1 MTAVTADIVSPAPV
15 GPRKNRFRRSL
26 DKYWYAYALITPV
39 LVVMAL
45 LVLWPLVRSVY
56 FSFTNANAGNLG
68 NPTHPVIAKRA
79 ASYSVVGLKNFTDI
93 LSGKQLLGLEGNFW
107 AVTIRT
113 IIWTAAN
120 VFFHYTIGLGLAMML
135 NRKLTGRG
143 GYRILL
149 MLPWAVPAYISAF
162 AWKLLYNQEGAFN
175 WALNKIGVDGGISWL
190 NHPTWAFVAV
200 IMVNI
205 WLGVPFMMVA
215 LLGGLQS
222 IPAEQYEAAEM
233 DGANPWQRFVNVT
246 LPGLR
251 SVSSTVI
258 LLGTIWTFNMFPI
271 IWLITQGGPFGKT
284 EILITYAYKAFFQ
297 RNEYGVAAAYGLII
311 LSMLLVFSTG
321 YLRVLRSKGQEV

>member
-1 MTAVTADIVSPAPV
+1 MTAATADIVSPAPA
-15 GPRKNRFRRSL
+15 GPRKHRFRRSL
-26 DKYWYAYALITPV
+26 DKYWYAYALIAPV

-45 LVLWPLVRSVY
+45 LVLWPLVRSIY
-56 FSFTNANAGNLG
+56 FSVTNANLGNLG
-68 NPTHPVIAKRA
+68 NPDHPVIAKRA
-79 ASYSVVGLKNFTDI
+79 PSYDVVGLKNFTDI

-107 AVTIRT
+107 AVTLRT
-113 IIWTAAN
+113 VIWTAAN

-143 GYRILL
+143 GYRIML

-175 WALNKIGVDGGISWL
+175 WALDKIGVDGGITWL
-190 NHPTWAFVAV
+190 NDPTWALVAV
-200 IMVNI
+200 IMVNV

-222 IPAEQYEAAEM
+222 IPGEQYEAAEM
-233 DGANPWQRFVNVT
+233 DGASPWQRFVNVT

-251 SVSSTVI
+251 SVSSTVV

-271 IWLITQGGPFGKT
+271 IWLITAGGPFGST

-297 RNEYGVAAAYGLII
+297 RNEFGVAAAYGLII

-321 YLRVLRSKGQEV
+321 YLRVLRRKGQEV